1 MGKLSI
7 SAAWDESKVIL
18 ARDGGLMATLA
29 LALIVLP
36 QVILAVV
43 GSPVSADATAASR
56 LVYFAVLCLGFAAQV
71 ALNRL
76 AIGPSTTVKDAISL
90 GLLRVLP
97 IVLLVFLV
105 FMAVAIIAAL
115 VAMALGAAGI
125 AVMSTAGQPTPLLIL
140 ILIVLLV
147 LTFAVLQLAFPVAAA
162 ETGNPLRLA
171 QRSWQLSRGNYW
183 RLVAFVC
190 LIFVGLGVVLLATQL
205 GIGSVVVLLLG
216 RPNPGSMSSLV
227 IGLVA
232 GLLQAAFTVVTAT
245 MLARMY
251 LQLAGRDEAQVS
263 VPNSGI

>member
-18 ARDGGLMATLA
+18 ARDGGLMGAVA

-43 GSPVSADATAASR
+43 GSPVGAEATAVTR
-56 LVYFAVLCLGFAAQV
+56 LVYFAVLCLGIAAQI

-76 AIGPSTTVKDAISL
+76 AIGPSTTVKDAIAQ
-90 GLLRVLP
+90 GFVRVLP
-97 IVLLVFLV
+97 IFLLMVLVII
-105 FMAVAIIAAL
+105 AVAIVTTVL
-115 VAMALGAAGI
+115 AMAFGAAGI
-125 AVMSTAGQPTPLLIL
+125 QLMTKASEPSPALLL
-140 ILIVLLV
+140 LLV
-147 LTFAVLQLAFPVAAA
+147 TLMALAFAVVQLAFPVAAV

-171 QRSWQLSRGNYW
+171 SRSWQLAKGNYW
-183 RLVAFVC
+183 RLFAFVC
-190 LIFVGLGVVLLATQL
+190 VIFIGLGVVIIATQL

-216 RPNPGSMSSLV
+216 PPNPGSLSALI

-232 GLLQAAFTVVTAT
+232 GLIQAAFTVVTAA

-251 LQLAGRDEAQVS
+251 LQLAGRGEAQAS
-263 VPNSGI
+263 VPSSGI